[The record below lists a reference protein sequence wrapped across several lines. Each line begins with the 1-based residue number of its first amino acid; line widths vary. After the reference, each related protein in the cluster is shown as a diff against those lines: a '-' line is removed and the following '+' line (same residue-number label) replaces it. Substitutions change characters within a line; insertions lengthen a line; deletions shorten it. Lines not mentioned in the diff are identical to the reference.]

1 MRFPQPSGPIGT
13 ALQHIMKEAPTDDAG
28 VADLAAIVGTALQ
41 DTSDV
46 LNDEDF
52 QRSLFCLYQLHY
64 SGFVDVDDGWE
75 WHPGLLGV
83 RSRMERRFES
93 EVRSGTVMPRL
104 PAHDA
109 GAVAQALFAMAAIDD
124 GPSLPRFAAK
134 HATASQLRE
143 LVILRSLSQLREAD
157 PHTWAIPRLSG
168 RAKAALVEIQAD
180 EYGGGRPERVHAV
193 LYARSMRG
201 LGLDDA
207 YGGYLHEIPAAT
219 IASVNLMSLFGLHRR
234 LRGAIVGHLAIYEM
248 SSSVPN
254 GLYARGF
261 ERLGFGTDVTEYFS
275 EHVEADSVHEQIA
288 GTDMAGALVE
298 AEPDLLEDVM
308 FGAAAAQYVD
318 SLATA
323 HVLDNWKNGTTA
335 LRTGALQTHPG

>member
-1 MRFPQPSGPIGT
+1 MRLPKPSGPIGT
-13 ALQHIMKEAPTDDAG
+13 ELQNIVKQPPADDASVTG
-28 VADLAAIVGTALQ
+28 LAAAVRTARQ
-41 DTSDV
+41 VSADV
-46 LNDEDF
+46 LNDDDF

-64 SGFVDVDDGWE
+64 SGFEDVDDGWE
-75 WHPGLLGV
+75 WHSGLLGI
-83 RSRMERRFES
+83 RTMMERRFES
-93 EVRSGTVMPRL
+93 EVRSRTVMPPL
-104 PAHDA
+104 PGQDA
-109 GAVAQALFAMAAIDD
+109 NSVAQALFAMAAVDD

-134 HATASQLRE
+134 QATPDQLRE

-201 LGLDDA
+201 LGLNDA
-207 YGGYLHEIPAAT
+207 YGEYFDAIPAAT

-248 SSSVPN
+248 SSSIPN

-261 ERLGFGTDVTEYFS
+261 QRLGFGTDVTEYFS

-288 GTDMAGALVE
+288 GTDMAGALVD

-308 FGAAAAQYVD
+308 FGAAAAQFVD

-323 HVLDNWKNGTTA
+323 HILDSWKNGATA
-335 LRTGALQTHPG
+335 LRTSVLETQPG

>member
-1 MRFPQPSGPIGT
+1 MRFPKPGGPIGT
-13 ALQHIMKEAPTDDAG
+13 ALQNIVKEPPDDASVTDVPASAG
-28 VADLAAIVGTALQ
+28 SAIEDVQ
-41 DTSDV
+41 DV
-46 LNDEDF
+46 LNDDDF

-64 SGFVDVDDGWE
+64 SGFDDVDDDWE
-75 WHPGLLGV
+75 WHPGLLKI
-83 RSRMERRFES
+83 RTSMERRFEDA
-93 EVRSGTVMPRL
+93 VRSGTVMPQL
-104 PAHDA
+104 PAQDA
-109 GAVAQALFAMAAIDD
+109 NSVAQALFAMAAIDD
-124 GPSLPRFAAK
+124 GPSLPRFASK
-134 HATASQLRE
+134 HATAGQLRE

-193 LYARSMRG
+193 LYAQSMRG

-207 YGGYLHEIPAAT
+207 YGAYFDEIPAAT

-234 LRGAIVGHLAIYEM
+234 LRGAIIGHLAIYEM
-248 SSSVPN
+248 SSSIPN

-261 ERLGFGTDVTEYFS
+261 ERLGFGDDVTDYFS

-308 FGAAAAQYVD
+308 FGAAAAQFVD

-335 LRTGALQTHPG
+335 LRPGVLQVQPG